1 MKFVRKYNEI
11 REDAFKAWIRQDIVP
26 KVRADLRLDAG
37 ETAQFT
43 RALVHSIKQ
52 GFKKQY
58 PALKARQFLPM
69 SNDIPP
75 GANTIN
81 PWGVVGFGKALLGSP
96 LNNKIPRVS
105 VQRLEVANP
114 VMPAT
119 AKWCVTKEQL
129 KQAAFGNYDLNSAGI
144 DATIETIEQ
153 GIDTLLSA
161 GNASRGLEGF
171 ANHSDLTDVVLTTG
185 TWSGATADQ
194 IVGDCQQML
203 QQIITNS
210 EDTFE
215 ADTFLL
221 PPSLYKYLAYR
232 ITNTSMTIEEFL
244 LSKTSLTTIDKWQ
257 VLENYSSGRLIMYK
271 KDMKVIHGYADSV
284 VESNG
289 TQLQDLE
296 YSTIMQQRTAGV
308 QMVQKTG
315 VIKADNA

>member
-1 MKFVRKYNEI
+1 MKYIRKYDQQ
-11 REDAFKAWIRQDIVP
+11 RYDAFSAWANNL
-26 KVRADLRLDAG
+26 VRNVQVENRLDAG

-43 RALVHSIKQ
+43 RALTHSIKQ

-75 GANTIN
+75 GATTIN
-81 PWGVVGFGKALLGSP
+81 PWIVEGFGKALLGSP
-96 LNNKIPRVS
+96 KSNKIPEVS
-105 VQRLEVANP
+105 VQRSEVPNP

-119 AKWCVTKEQL
+119 VKWVVTKEQL
-129 KQAAFGNYDLNSAGI
+129 KQAAFGEFDLNSAGI
-144 DATIETIEQ
+144 DTAIETVEK
-153 GIDTLLSA
+153 GIDDLLSA
-161 GNASRGLEGF
+161 GNSSRGLEGF
-171 ANHSDLTDVVLTTG
+171 ANHTDLTDVVLTTG
-185 TWSGATADQ
+185 TWSGASADQ
-194 IVGDCQQML
+194 ITADCLQML
-203 QQIITNS
+203 QQIVTNS
-210 EDTFE
+210 LDTHE

-244 LSKTSLTTIDKWQ
+244 LSKTSLTLIDKWQ

-271 KDMKVIHGYADSV
+271 RDMKIIHGYADNV

-289 TQLQDLE
+289 TQLHDLE

-308 QMVQKTG
+308 QMVEKTG